1 MIKDKKTAKKLAKK
15 VSEILN
21 ESKLL
26 KEKQTQTQVKPEWDT
41 VKPNAPNKMRP
52 GKKRG

>member
-15 VSEILN
+15 VSEILSDAKA
-21 ESKLL
+21 SKQN
-26 KEKQTQTQVKPEWDT
+26 QTQTQVKPEWET

-52 GKKRG
+52 DKKRG